1 MAYRDTLDRR
11 GAFPF
16 IMDEA
21 ILGHEIAG
29 TVVAV
34 GDRGAGGTP
43 PPLGVG
49 DRVVSLHW
57 DQTEAWPTPLTST
70 GPVSSFLG
78 LTLPGG
84 CACLDAFISTLHPLS
99 RSQ

>member
-1 MAYRDTLDRR
+1 
-11 GAFPF
+11 
-16 IMDEA
+16 MDEA

-34 GDRGAGGTP
+34 GDRGAGGNP

>member
-1 MAYRDTLDRR
+1 MAD
-11 GAFPF
+11 
-16 IMDEA
+16 A

-34 GDRGAGGTP
+34 GDSGGGP
-43 PPLGVG
+43 PPLRLG

-57 DQTEAWPTPLTST
+57 DQTEAWPTPLTAT

-84 CACLDAFISTLHPLS
+84 CAYPGVHSGSASSHIPLL
-99 RSQ
+99 